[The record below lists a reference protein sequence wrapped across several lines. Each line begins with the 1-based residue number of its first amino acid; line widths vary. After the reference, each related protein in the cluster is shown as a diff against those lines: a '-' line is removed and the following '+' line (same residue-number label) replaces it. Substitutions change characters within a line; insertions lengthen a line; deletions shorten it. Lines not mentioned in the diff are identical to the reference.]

1 MQLHFSWASL
11 CGVMEARALT
21 LARKLLTRAWSGQ
34 SMLDGVDAML
44 VKDELPDDPDELKA
58 YIEEPASLNCP

>member
-1 MQLHFSWASL
+1 
-11 CGVMEARALT
+11 MEARALT